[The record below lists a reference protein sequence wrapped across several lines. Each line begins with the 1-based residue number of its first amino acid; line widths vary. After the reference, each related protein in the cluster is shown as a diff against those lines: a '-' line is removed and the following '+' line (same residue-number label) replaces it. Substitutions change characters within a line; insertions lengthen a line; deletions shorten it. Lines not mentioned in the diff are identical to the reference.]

1 MRINAFLC
9 LQKKQNSKKHM
20 QQQQPAKTETYHSNK
35 GNNNGIFL
43 EFRPEMYRK
52 GCILVRRYFSVK
64 SMMAAI

>member
-1 MRINAFLC
+1 
-9 LQKKQNSKKHM
+9 M

-52 GCILVRRYFSVK
+52 VCILVRRYFSVK